1 MLPLPADNPENPV
14 FIGRTGD
21 PTTPQ
26 PAGKRLAEP
35 ETAGSPAGSTLY
47 FTLRLPAPFPAGT
60 PFSPAPRLLSRD
72 TLPPTR
78 SLPTAPTQVAAE
90 AAASPLPRLSG
101 HPPSI
106 SGADRISAHTAES
119 PRPNRPQPVQQR
131 LAARLAVRP
140 PAAPHIPPPPRRDFR
155 RPHPP
160 HIDAPT
166 HATIPTPLS
175 PRLPA
180 PPL

>member
-140 PAAPHIPPPPRRDFR
+140 PPLRPSPLHHDATSDGPTLRTSTPPHTRRSPPPCP
-155 RPHPP
+155 
-160 HIDAPT
+160 
-166 HATIPTPLS
+166 